1 MLVVG
6 GIAIAVANRDHP
18 SSTSAPNIRSVQPV
32 SPPAHPTPPRA
43 VTPKQPVPRQR
54 RSRRSRPAPVNPPAP
69 VPVAPPAN
77 PVVAAPVTPPV
88 ASPTPPP
95 VTTPP
100 VEPASVLRWTANP
113 AALSVKGGA
122 HAIVT
127 ITVVNPTKGT
137 VTLGTPLSCPPTVRG
152 PHGAVFGGTVCAQI
166 TQTVQ
171 PKSTLTQRYTIY
183 ATDTGDA
190 SGQPLPP
197 GVYTASFENLFK
209 IKVNVTKS

>member
-1 MLVVG
+1 MVG

-18 SSTSAPNIRSVQPV
+18 SSSSAQSIRSVQPV

-43 VTPKQPVPRQR
+43 VRPKQPVPVNT
-54 RSRRSRPAPVNPPAP
+54 PAPVNKTAPVNPPAL
-69 VPVAPPAN
+69 VPVAPPAS
-77 PVVAAPVTPPV
+77 PAVPAPVTPPV

-100 VEPASVLRWTANP
+100 AEPASVLRWTASP

-137 VTLGTPLSCPPTVRG
+137 VTLGTPLSCPPTLRG
-152 PHGAVFGGTVCAQI
+152 PHGAVFGGAVCAQI
-166 TQTVQ
+166 AQTVQ